1 MAATFSV
8 IGLAVVTLGSGE
20 RMNEVWT
27 RAQEDA
33 NGIVREFIV
42 NPLPQVSLLV
52 RQSCQTDHE
61 YVGWS

>member
-1 MAATFSV
+1 MFSV

-33 NGIVREFIV
+33 NGVVREFIV
-42 NPLPQVSLLV
+42 NPLPEVSLLV
-52 RQSCQTDHE
+52 MTELCQTDHE